1 MGEAASGG
9 STSERGA
16 RLSRVLAFEVSR
28 ILRQLRERRELLLQL
43 WSRYRAREPMVEAL
57 FSRWRTLEMTDLIEL
72 DASVIEAVEPFYEAV
87 DRLRTYFRFTEDMP
101 VTLEEQLQASL
112 AELEVLGE
120 VALARLGGDPRDA
133 GGA

>member
-1 MGEAASGG
+1 MGEAAGGG

-16 RLSRVLAFEVSR
+16 RLARVLAFEVSR

-43 WSRYRAREPMVEAL
+43 WSRYRAREPMIEAL

-72 DASVIEAVEPFYEAV
+72 DAVVIEAVEPFYEAV

-101 VTLEEQLQASL
+101 VTLEEQLEAAL
-112 AELEVLGE
+112 VELEELGE
-120 VALARLGGDPRDA
+120 LALARLGGDPRA
-133 GGA
+133 SGGA